1 MKKRQMSGNDLELG
15 KDGNGVAVPEED
27 IEGRW
32 FVEGIDVEDAVI
44 TDQHW

>member
-15 KDGNGVAVPEED
+15 TDGNGIAVPEEG

-32 FVEGIDVEDAVI
+32 FVEGVEVDDVRI
-44 TDQHW
+44 SDQHW

>member
-15 KDGNGVAVPEED
+15 KDGSGMAVPEEG

-32 FVEGIDVEDAVI
+32 FLEGVNVDDVLISDK
-44 TDQHW
+44 HW

>member
-15 KDGNGVAVPEED
+15 KDGDGIAVPEED

-32 FVEGIDVEDAVI
+32 FVDEIEVDDVPI
-44 TDQHW
+44 TERHW

>member
-15 KDGNGVAVPEED
+15 TNGNGVACPEED

-32 FVEGIDVEDAVI
+32 FVDGINVDDVSISEE
-44 TDQHW
+44 HW